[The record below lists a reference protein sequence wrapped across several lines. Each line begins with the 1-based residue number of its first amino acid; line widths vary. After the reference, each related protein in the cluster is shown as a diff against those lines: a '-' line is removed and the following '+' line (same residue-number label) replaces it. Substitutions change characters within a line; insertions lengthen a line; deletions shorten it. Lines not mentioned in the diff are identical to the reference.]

1 MHYTG
6 KRMEEMKVVLNG
18 AGSAGQA
25 VMRLAFD
32 YGFNPEN
39 CIMCDTRG
47 VIWKGRPDGMNPYK
61 EKFANDT
68 DKRTLLDAF

>member
-1 MHYTG
+1 
-6 KRMEEMKVVLNG
+6 MKVVLNG